1 MSEFRQFLAIANGRF
16 PGQGRVAQEA
26 KRDGGDIPFGLDYA
40 ENFILGHLKMEG
52 ALIVLREM
60 IAPAAQRIGEVGERG
75 DRVRVVVAYSRAPAN
90 EKETPLEARRGRR
103 SPSVRCWI
111 LLACSR
117 RGSASPYRPSAW

>member
-1 MSEFRQFLAIANGRF
+1 MLDSRLIPRSTAGLMSEFRQFLAIANGRF

-75 DRVRVVVAYSRAPAN
+75 KEDWVGLWFGGDGCAIGIDN
-90 EKETPLEARRGRR
+90 EGGR
-103 SPSVRCWI
+103 
-111 LLACSR
+111 
-117 RGSASPYRPSAW
+117 

>member
-1 MSEFRQFLAIANGRF
+1 MSSRDLPPLLGLLLLLLPRDLHLLHQQLHGR
-16 PGQGRVAQEA
+16 GRVGVAHGLV
-26 KRDGGDIPFGLDYA
+26 DG
-40 ENFILGHLKMEG
+40 
-52 ALIVLREM
+52 
-60 IAPAAQRIGEVGERG
+60 GEVGERG